1 MSFVIGLP
9 LIVSTI
15 LVCLFAV
22 ESPRY
27 LLTKR
32 KFEEAKK
39 ILNRIAVTNDRPPF
53 EFRLYEE
60 MDNISNRTNL
70 LVKKDKDDNGFLE
83 KRKFKFFHGYM
94 DLIRNQKYRWIA
106 IMTCYLWFFQ
116 YYIYYGIQFSL
127 SDLGVEAHLSLIFIA
142 LGEMFAALAGGRKLC
157 EKKKLKIK

>member
-15 LVCLFAV
+15 LVVLFTV

-32 KFEEAKK
+32 KFDEAKK
-39 ILNRIAVTNDRPPF
+39 ILNRIAVTNGRPPF

-60 MDNISNRTNL
+60 MDNVSNRTNL
-70 LVKKDKDDNGFLE
+70 LVKKDKDDDGFRE
-83 KRKFKFFHGYM
+83 KGKFKFFHGYM
-94 DLIRNQKYRWIA
+94 DLMRNKKYRWIA
-106 IMTCYLWFFQ
+106 IMTCYLWFLQ

-127 SDLGVEAHLSLIFIA
+127 SDLGVEAHLNLIFIA
-142 LGEMFAALAGGRKLC
+142 LGEMLAALAGGSKLYQ
-157 EKKKLKIK
+157 KI

>member
-15 LVCLFAV
+15 LVFLFTV

-27 LLTKR
+27 LLAKR
-32 KFEEAKK
+32 KFDDAKK

-60 MDNISNRTNL
+60 MDNVSNRTNL
-70 LVKKDKDDNGFLE
+70 LEKKDKDDGLLE
-83 KRKFKFFHGYM
+83 KKRFKFFHGYM
-94 DLIRNQKYRWIA
+94 DLFRNKKYRWIA
-106 IMTCYLWFFQ
+106 IMTCYLWFLQ

-127 SDLGVEAHLSLIFIA
+127 SDLGVEAHLNLIFIA
-142 LGEMFAALAGGRKLC
+142 FGEMIAALAGGNKL
-157 EKKKLKIK
+157 